1 MSGSSASIKSGQ
13 RKCYL
18 AYLIK
23 DKRRNPDT
31 GQTETRYRI
40 GELTEGRQVSGQ
52 IGFVTEKEAKR
63 LLTIYEGRRA
73 AGETPE
79 AIWQR
84 ALTPISEAAQKPP
97 ELTVQ
102 SLYDRY
108 ALSLAASGAAPATL
122 ESARYAWLAWSVE
135 IGTITPHELTTAKID
150 TIVLSWRQAG
160 KSDRTIQ
167 IRSLLLKRVLALA
180 LDERSISS
188 SPKIKIPPLREVR
201 PHKWLSPEE
210 QVKVLDAIDWTRPS
224 AWSIYL
230 CLQLGMR
237 TGEAHTRTWGDID
250 WHAAQVRVGSDG
262 QGWHTKTRTNR
273 FLPLAPPV
281 LMRLKEGY
289 LMAGRDNSALICRGV
304 EDIRRALSGA
314 CKRAKVPDIH
324 PHALRHSWASRLA
337 TAGVDRPTLMAL
349 GGWTSGE
356 LLDEVYAHAHTS
368 HIRAQVD
375 RTALENSTQTSLPN
389 VRGSKFGNG

>member
-1 MSGSSASIKSGQ
+1 M
-13 RKCYL
+13 

-23 DKRRNPDT
+23 DKRRNSET
-31 GQTETRYRI
+31 GQMAIRYRI

-63 LLTIYEGRRA
+63 LLMIYEGRRA

-84 ALTPISEAAQKPP
+84 ALTPTSEATQKPH
-97 ELTVQ
+97 EVTMQ
-102 SLYDRY
+102 ALYERY
-108 ALSLAASGAAPATL
+108 LLSLAASGAAPATM
-122 ESARYAWLAWSVE
+122 ESAKYAWLAWSVE
-135 IGTITPHELTTAKID
+135 VGTLAPSDLTTAKID
-150 TIVLSWRQAG
+150 TCFVAWRQAG

-167 IRSLLLKRVLALA
+167 IRALLLKRVLALA
-180 LDERSISS
+180 IEDRALVVA
-188 SPKIKIPPLREVR
+188 PKIKIPQLREVR
-201 PHKWLSPEE
+201 PHKWLSPDE
-210 QVKVLDAIDWTRPS
+210 QRRLLDALDWTRPS

-250 WHAAQVRVGSDG
+250 WQAAQLRVGADG
-262 QGWHTKTRTNR
+262 RGWHTKTRTSR
-273 FLPLAPPV
+273 FLPLAQPV
-281 LMRLKEGY
+281 LSRLKEGY
-289 LMAGRDNSALICRGV
+289 LLSGRDNSSLICRGV
-304 EDIRRALSGA
+304 EDIRCALSGA
-314 CKRAKVPDIH
+314 CKRARVPDIH

-356 LLDEVYAHAHTS
+356 LLDEVYARAHTS
-368 HIRAQVD
+368 HIRTQVD
-375 RTALENSTQTSLPN
+375 RTALENSTQNSLPN
-389 VRGSKFGNG
+389 ARGAKFGNG